1 MDEYLNHLI
10 LHLKSFGNVYF
21 PTNRIREYGPEKVL
35 EALEEKGFR
44 CNIRYF
50 TDALYEES
58 EAIKTNPLK
67 KRKPS
72 RDAVITLIKGE

>member
-10 LHLKSFGNVYF
+10 LHLKNFGNAYF
-21 PTNRIREYGPEKVL
+21 PAERIREYGPEKVL
-35 EALEEKGFR
+35 EALGEKGYR

-50 TDALYEES
+50 TDALYEEYK
-58 EAIKTNPLK
+58 AIKTKPLK
-67 KRKPS
+67 QRKTS